1 MSKRRMPSSPGLAK
15 QRGAAF
21 VISIIILIALTLI
34 AVTATNVANSD
45 LVMTNGFEN
54 ENEAFIGAENSLSVG
69 ERVLA
74 NQFTGAPTFDF
85 DEKGDGYYSEGGVV
99 IDSVD
104 WDDIVAENGGVSG
117 AEYIVEY
124 LGPAPLA
131 GGSLS
136 VGAGA
141 ATSQQFVYRIVGR
154 GTSSKGSV
162 RLTETIFTTTE

>member
-1 MSKRRMPSSPGLAK
+1 MHKLHIPTVAGLAK

-69 ERVLA
+69 ERILA
-74 NQFTGAPTFDF
+74 DQFAGAPAFDF
-85 DEKGDGYYSEGGVV
+85 DQKGDGYYSEGTIV

-104 WDDIVAENGGVSG
+104 WDDIESENGGVSG

-131 GGSLS
+131 AGSLN

-162 RLTETIFTTTE
+162 RLTETIFSTTE